1 MYVMRVSS
9 RYGLPRATPSTH
21 TLLPIEQGRHKH
33 GMNGNSSYQ
42 KPEPINGF
50 PKFAY
55 AVTEDPDRT
64 GTIYRRFDRL
74 SSRNLLLMES
84 EIAELEYLQDKYDEE
99 DRVRYTPVTA
109 KSYSDWVT
117 FEKLAKEKTPSG
129 EPLNPQVHERMQLSL
144 LIRQRLEKYRS
155 LERIST
161 PFCRHTHTNGVTA
174 QMKPWPDTNTS

>member
-1 MYVMRVSS
+1 
-9 RYGLPRATPSTH
+9 
-21 TLLPIEQGRHKH
+21 
-33 GMNGNSSYQ
+33 MNGNSSYQ

-99 DRVRYTPVTA
+99 DRVRYTPATA
-109 KSYSDWVT
+109 KSYSDWAT
-117 FEKLAKEKTPSG
+117 FEKLAKEKNPAG
-129 EPLNPQVHERMQLSL
+129 EPLNPQVHERIAALIIDQAKIGEVPFVGAHINPFLSP
-144 LIRQRLEKYRS
+144 Y
-155 LERIST
+155 
-161 PFCRHTHTNGVTA
+161 TH
-174 QMKPWPDTNTS
+174 